1 MGIDPAM
8 VNWTTKLWLTE
19 FHWPMEMEIRSQRAP
34 LHIPGSHALRLRWAG
49 QRSLAP
55 PAPADLPSTLLQ
67 PAPHIPGAQESWL
80 RRGDRT
86 ASTAG
91 GTHREEWTHAT
102 ILRRNAT
109 QRQTDTSSV
118 VLAPFM
124 TPIHV
129 FTDER
134 RPISSV
140 SVQDSRVSKTSSS
153 VRVLIVD
160 DDPFTRTVLRSVID
174 SPPIEVVDVVGTFAL
189 GISSARVLA
198 PDVALIDLD
207 LGEGPTGIDL
217 AHGLRR
223 LLPNI
228 GIVMLSTY
236 VDPRLLGTGTDLPL
250 GGIYLTKQEVADTA
264 ILHNALM
271 SASSK
276 PRGVGFAAIGDE
288 RIDNLT
294 DSQIEVM
301 RLIAAG
307 FSNAEIA
314 RRLVIEEASVEKSV
328 MRLIRQLDVKA
339 THIENQR
346 VMITQAYFALSGTR
360 NVRRA

>member
-1 MGIDPAM
+1 MTILERTGIVLSGNPNR
-8 VNWTTKLWLTE
+8 VLCRL
-19 FHWPMEMEIRSQRAP
+19 F
-34 LHIPGSHALRLRWAG
+34 IPGEEELIRGTSRAKELIERVVGLTDVQVRSALDTTLR
-49 QRSLAP
+49 RFESRH
-55 PAPADLPSTLLQ
+55 ADLEHHL
-67 PAPHIPGAQESWL
+67 
-80 RRGDRT
+80 
-86 ASTAG
+86 
-91 GTHREEWTHAT
+91 
-102 ILRRNAT
+102 
-109 QRQTDTSSV
+109 
-118 VLAPFM
+118 
-124 TPIHV
+124 
-129 FTDER
+129 
-134 RPISSV
+134 
-140 SVQDSRVSKTSSS
+140 
-153 VRVLIVD
+153 
-160 DDPFTRTVLRSVID
+160 
-174 SPPIEVVDVVGTFAL
+174 
-189 GISSARVLA
+189 
-198 PDVALIDLD
+198 
-207 LGEGPTGIDL
+207 DL

>member
-1 MGIDPAM
+1 M
-8 VNWTTKLWLTE
+8 
-19 FHWPMEMEIRSQRAP
+19 H
-34 LHIPGSHALRLRWAG
+34 WAG

-102 ILRRNAT
+102 ILRRTAA
-109 QRQTDTSSV
+109 QRQTDAHGVVPAPCVTSER
-118 VLAPFM
+118 
-124 TPIHV
+124 I
-129 FTDER
+129 FTDEPQ
-134 RPISSV
+134 PIASV
-140 SVQDSRVSKTSSS
+140 SVQDSRVSETTST

-160 DDPFTRTVLRSVID
+160 DDPFTRTVLRSVVD

-189 GISSARVLA
+189 GISSARALA
-198 PDVALIDLD
+198 PDVALLDLD

-223 LLPNI
+223 FLPNV

-236 VDPRLLGTGTDLPL
+236 VDPRLLGTGTDLPP
-250 GGIYLTKQEVADTA
+250 GGIYLTKQEVAETA
-264 ILHNALM
+264 ILHNALL

-276 PRGVGFAAIGDE
+276 PRGVGFEAVGDE
-288 RIDNLT
+288 RIENLT

-339 THIENQR
+339 TRIENQR